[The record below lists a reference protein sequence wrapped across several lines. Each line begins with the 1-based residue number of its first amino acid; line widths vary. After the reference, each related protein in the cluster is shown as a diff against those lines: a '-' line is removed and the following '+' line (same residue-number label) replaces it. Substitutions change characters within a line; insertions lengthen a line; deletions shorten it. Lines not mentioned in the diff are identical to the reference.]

1 MDMDVSVILLGIA
14 FIVLIIIIIA
24 LFRNANTTKF
34 TYGNSAYAPGNMQ
47 PNAQTSFGN
56 PPTPIFCTRC
66 GKQDVSGRDFCGFCG
81 NKLDR
86 NGVPPYGP
94 MGMEGNSMKQ
104 PNVFVRLWKK
114 SPVAVILM
122 FAALGVLIG
131 FIYEAFFSYE
141 YEPVKRWYD
150 YANTSSSGSAGSSY
164 GSNDYS
170 SSYDSSDYSS
180 SYGSDSY
187 GNSYSGYTYDVCSIC
202 HGSKL
207 CQVCHGRGGMSYS
220 TYGQGGSGWVD
231 CTGCNG
237 SRRCKYCD

>member
-141 YEPVKRWYD
+141 YEPVNWYYD
-150 YANTSSSGSAGSSY
+150 SYTSSSGSAGSSY

-180 SYGSDSY
+180 SYGSGSY